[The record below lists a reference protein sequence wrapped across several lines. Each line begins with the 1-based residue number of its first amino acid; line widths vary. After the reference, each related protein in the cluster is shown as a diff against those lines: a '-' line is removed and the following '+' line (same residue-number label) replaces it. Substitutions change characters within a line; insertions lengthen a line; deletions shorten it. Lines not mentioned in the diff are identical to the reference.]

1 MRDDMS
7 YSETVGG
14 VARQTTERKLGP
26 MVFGERVRNA
36 GSAWAELYWSIYT
49 EQRFGGF
56 RAFAYDTD
64 AMIAYHSKVES

>member
-36 GSAWAELYWSIYT
+36 GSAWAELYWSICT
-49 EQRFGGF
+49 GQRFSG
-56 RAFAYDTD
+56 FAYDTD
-64 AMIAYHSKVES
+64 AMIAYQSKVES